1 MKSKLSKAKKS
12 KTATFSRVFHPKIDN
27 FHRKSKLNFW
37 TKNED
42 FEQCAKK
49 VLNEDQTCEFINYCL
64 AKCETCLVWTLAG
77 FNAYVDKT
85 TQQLE
90 VIHDLAAKMAGKL
103 DEY

>member
-1 MKSKLSKAKKS
+1 MLNM
-12 KTATFSRVFHPKIDN
+12 TFSVIFK
-27 FHRKSKLNFW
+27 HRTLVKLF
-37 TKNED
+37 T
-42 FEQCAKK
+42 KK